1 MLFSKSRASVEF
13 YLQQNCLVKSNAQRD
28 WRKVVQPIFPIRELP
43 RGWRHVTFVCNINE
57 VLQNP
62 SRKSNYDG
70 WICINLVT
78 GGSVKTTLPRA
89 LSVVVHVSMAVVAAA
104 TAVVVRDA
112 AAAAAAVRDAA
123 AAVVAAV
130 VAVASCGGGGGGGGG
145 AAWQRVFV

>member
-1 MLFSKSRASVEF
+1 M
-13 YLQQNCLVKSNAQRD
+13 
-28 WRKVVQPIFPIRELP
+28 VQPIFPIRELS

-78 GGSVKTTLPRA
+78 GRSVKTTLPRA
-89 LSVVVHVSMAVVAAA
+89 LSVVVHVSMAVVAAD
-104 TAVVVRDA
+104 TAVVVSD

-145 AAWQRVFV
+145 AAWQRIFVQIADPPRSNCPE